1 MPVASTMIRN
11 KQSGTTV
18 YSPNASPKDYIV
30 WERSGDP
37 NGGDVMPVSEEVL
50 SQPQFQRILQR
61 GVLEIVSDEAM
72 IKTATDAQIAH
83 WNERQSH
90 GETQAAESIEHAV
103 QNDLVMATC
112 VGPST
117 RGDGKCGTEVSV
129 KESELATRPPLCS
142 QHASLASSFIPEV
155 GQNDEGKT
163 VTNWLRVTMGDRERQ
178 Q

>member
-11 KQSGTTV
+11 KQGGPTV

-61 GVLEIVSDEAM
+61 GVLEIVDDADT
-72 IKTATDAQIAH
+72 IKTATEAQIAH
-83 WNERQSH
+83 WNERQSY
-90 GETQAAESIEHAV
+90 GETQAAESIEYAV

-112 VGPST
+112 IGPSA
-117 RGDGKCGTEVSV
+117 RGEGKCGVEVSV
-129 KESELATRPPLCS
+129 KESELSTRPPLCS
-142 QHASLASSFIPEV
+142 QHESLAPSFIPEV
-155 GQNDEGKT
+155 GQDDEGKT
-163 VTNWLRVTMGDRERQ
+163 ITKWLRVTMGERERQ